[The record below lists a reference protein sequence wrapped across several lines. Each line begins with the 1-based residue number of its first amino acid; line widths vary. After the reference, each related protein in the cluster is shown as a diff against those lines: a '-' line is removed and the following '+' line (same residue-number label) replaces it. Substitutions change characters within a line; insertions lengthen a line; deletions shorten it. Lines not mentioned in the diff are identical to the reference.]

1 MDATDLAFA
10 GAARQAELI
19 AAGEVTSRELT
30 EVLLERITRIDPQI
44 NAFRVVLAE
53 QALAEADAADE
64 RRRKAFTS
72 TGRRRKG
79 SDDPGILNGV
89 PVAIK
94 DDADLAGEPTA
105 WGTSA
110 HGPAKTADAE
120 VVRRLRG
127 EGAVVLGK
135 THVPEMTA
143 MPYTES
149 LTFGATRN
157 PWQRDRTPGGSS
169 GGTAAAVAAGL
180 VGVGLGSDGGGSIR
194 VPSAFCGLF
203 GLKPQRDRVSLAP
216 HDDAWQGM
224 SVNGPIARGVA
235 DAALFLDATTT
246 LPAPEGG
253 FLAATASD
261 PGTLRI
267 ALSTSTPP
275 GVFPPSLG
283 PDQRR
288 ALDETAELLRS
299 LGHTVVEQDVSWPAL
314 LWQAMNL
321 RIIRGVGEDVAA
333 AMPDRHRLERRIRIA
348 AKLGESIPAGLVR
361 WTRSSEAAMTRQ
373 VAAIFD
379 DHDVVLMPMMP
390 RGPFPVG
397 AWAHYSVGR
406 LLAEAPR
413 WVAYAA
419 GVNVTGLPACSVPAG
434 FDVDGLPTAVQL
446 LGPHSGEER
455 LLSLAGQLERERP
468 WASYRPALA
477 S

>member
-30 EVLLERITRIDPQI
+30 EVLLERVARIDPQI

-53 QALAEADAADE
+53 RALEEADAADE
-64 RRRKAFTS
+64 RRRKAYTS

-79 SDDPGILNGV
+79 SAEPGILNGV

-120 VVRRLRG
+120 VVRRLRA

-149 LTFGATRN
+149 TTFGATRN
-157 PWQRDRTPGGSS
+157 PWHLDRTPGGSS

-203 GLKPQRDRVSLAP
+203 GIKPQRDRVPLAP
-216 HDDAWQGM
+216 HEDAWQGM
-224 SVNGPIARGVA
+224 SVNGPLARTVA

-246 LPAPEGG
+246 LPAPAGG
-253 FLAATASD
+253 FLAATASE
-261 PGTLRI
+261 PGALRI

-321 RIIRGVGEDVAA
+321 RIIRGVADDVAA
-333 AMPDRHRLERRIRIA
+333 SMPNRHRLERRIRIA
-348 AKLGESIPAGLVR
+348 AKLGEAIPGSLVR

-373 VAAIFD
+373 VEAIFD
-379 DHDVVLMPMMP
+379 DVDVVLMPMMP
-390 RGPFPVG
+390 RGPFAVG
-397 AWAHYSVGR
+397 AWQHYGVAR
-406 LLAEAPR
+406 LLSEAPR

-419 GVNVTGLPACSVPAG
+419 GVNVTGLPACSVPSG
-434 FDVDGLPTAVQL
+434 FDTDGLPVAVQL
-446 LGPHSGEER
+446 LGPNSGEER
-455 LLSLAGQLERERP
+455 LLSLAAQLERERP
-468 WASYRPALA
+468 WAQHRPVLA
-477 S
+477 A